1 MKIDFYTANVQLYK
15 MESYAT
21 FKSWL
26 YLQVELDSK
35 AIITSETC
43 TCITFIQPEWFM

>member
-1 MKIDFYTANVQLYK
+1 MKIDFYTANVQLSK

-21 FKSWL
+21 FNHDYIYKF
-26 YLQVELDSK
+26 ELDSK

-43 TCITFIQPEWFM
+43 TCITFMQPEWFM